1 MINSLTDGKLT
12 FSDCVMPVKR
22 SAPELGPEEDEAPSH
37 LEFASGRRV
46 KNPFHSSSVTL
57 SGLLNAI
64 DGVASQASP
73 PFCHL
78 DVANIVGRL
87 GIVRIH
93 QLSR

>member
-1 MINSLTDGKLT
+1 MGVELT

-22 SAPELGPEEDEAPSH
+22 SAPEPGSEADEPPSH

-64 DGVASQASP
+64 DGVASQASA

-78 DVANIVGRL
+78 HVADIVGRL
-87 GIVRIH
+87 GIIRIH
-93 QLSR
+93 QFPRQSR

>member
-1 MINSLTDGKLT
+1 MVGQLT

-22 SAPELGPEEDEAPSH
+22 SAPEPGSEADEPPSH

-46 KNPFHSSSVTL
+46 KIKNKFQSSSVTL

-73 PFCHL
+73 PFCHF
-78 DVANIVGRL
+78 DVADIVGRL
-87 GIVRIH
+87 GTVRIH
-93 QLSR
+93 QLPR